1 MKRILFVFL
10 LVLSCVALW
19 AQQSEDEKLALQY
32 YKDKEFDK
40 AITLFEKIQN
50 QKPNSYIY
58 YYYYASLMEL
68 ERYADLEKLTKKQ
81 IKAFPN
87 VQRYKVDQGYAYER
101 AGDNAKAEKIY
112 QDLIKNLS
120 AKEFSV
126 QELYSAFY
134 SRAKYDYAI
143 ETIMKGRKMLNNSYL
158 LSKELLSIYQHL
170 NQTDKIIEEVLSLVK
185 DDNSA
190 NMEPAQNALQNLLLD
205 DDDNQ
210 KYLAVKG
217 TLQKYS
223 QKSPDNICYL
233 MLLSWINQLHK
244 EYGEAL
250 ILAKAIDKRQKTECI
265 RTYDLACVAADNHDY
280 TTAIEALEYIVS
292 KGESVHNYVQAKM
305 KILDVK
311 YLQLTET
318 YPIKMV
324 DAINLERNFKK
335 VLDENGMH
343 SGTADWIRKY
353 AHLLAF
359 YVNKP
364 QEAVDVLTEAMNN
377 ATRDPKEKNQF
388 KIDLADV
395 QLYMGNVWDATL
407 NYSQVNKDLP
417 NDDLG
422 NEAKFKN
429 AKLSFYIG
437 EFDWAKSQLD
447 VLSSATTKLI
457 ANDAIYFSLL
467 ISDNQEEEEE
477 EDYGEEEDT
486 TYLLFEK
493 PSTNMPL
500 LKYAEA
506 DFLIFQNKDDKALEK
521 LDSVIAL
528 APFGT
533 LVDDALYQKALIFIK
548 RKDYLGAE
556 ALLKNIIEN
565 HGTELLADDAV
576 FKLAELYEYYIKD
589 IPKAME
595 YYQKIL
601 KDHSGSLFVVEAR
614 KRYRALRGD
623 NVIE

>member
-1 MKRILFVFL
+1 MKRLLFVL
-10 LVLSCVALW
+10 LALLLCGPIV
-19 AQQSEDEKLALQY
+19 AQQSDDEKLAMQY

-40 AITLFEKIQN
+40 AITLFEKIQA

-68 ERYADLEKLTKKQ
+68 ERYADLEKLCKKQ
-81 IKAFPN
+81 VKSFPN

-101 AGDNAKAEKIY
+101 AGENAKAEKIY
-112 QDLIKNLS
+112 QDLIKNMP

-134 SRAKYDYAI
+134 SRSKFEYAI
-143 ETIMKGRKMLNNSYL
+143 EAILKGRRQLNNPQL
-158 LSKELLSIYQHL
+158 LSKEIITQYQHL
-170 NQTDKIIEEVLSLVK
+170 NQTDKIVEEVLSLVAN
-185 DDNSA
+185 DNEKQL
-190 NMEPAQNALQNLLLD
+190 EPAQNAIQNLLLD
-205 DDDNQ
+205 DEDNR
-210 KYLAVKG
+210 KYMLVKS
-217 TLQKYS
+217 TLQRNS
-223 QKSPDNICYL
+223 QKDPTNISY
-233 MLLSWINQLHK
+233 MKLLLWVNQLHK
-244 EYGEAL
+244 EYDEAL
-250 ILAKAIDKRQKTECI
+250 ILAKAIDKRQKTEGVNV
-265 RTYDLACVAADNHDY
+265 YNLAVPAADNRDY
-280 TTAIEALEYIVS
+280 ETAIEALNYVVS
-292 KGESVHNYVQAKM
+292 KGEDASNYMRAKM
-305 KILDVK
+305 KILDVR
-311 YLQLTET
+311 YQQLTET

-324 DAINLERNFKK
+324 DAINLERDFKK
-335 VLDENGMH
+335 VLDENGIH

-364 QEAVDVLTEAMNN
+364 QEAINVLTEAMNN
-377 ATRDPKEKNQF
+377 SSRDPKEKNQF
-388 KIDLADV
+388 KVDLADV

-407 NYSQVNKDLP
+407 NYSQVSKDLP

-437 EFDWAKSQLD
+437 EFEWAKSQLD

-457 ANDAIYFSLL
+457 ANDAIYFSFV
-467 ISDNQEEEEE
+467 ISDNQMEEEE
-477 EDYGEEEDT
+477 EDETDADT

-493 PSTNMPL
+493 HSTNPPL
-500 LKYAEA
+500 QKYAEA

-521 LDSVIAL
+521 LDSVITL

-533 LVDDALYQKALIFIK
+533 LVDDALYQKALILIK

-556 ALLKNIIEN
+556 ALLKNVIEN
-565 HGTELLADDAV
+565 HGTELLADDAT
-576 FKLAELYEYYIKD
+576 FTLAEVYEYYIKD
-589 IPKAME
+589 LPKAME

-601 KDHSGSLFVVEAR
+601 KEHSGSLYVVEAR

-623 NVIE
+623 NVE

>member
-10 LVLSCVALW
+10 LVLSCGALW
-19 AQQSEDEKLALQY
+19 AQQSDDEKLALQY

-68 ERYADLEKLTKKQ
+68 ERYSDLEKLTKKQ

-87 VQRYKVDQGYAYER
+87 VQRYKVDQGYVYER
-101 AGDNAKAEKIY
+101 SGDNAKAEKIY
-112 QDLIKNLS
+112 QDLIKSLP

-134 SRAKYDYAI
+134 SRAKYEYAI
-143 ETIMKGRKMLNNSYL
+143 ETILKGRKMLNNSNL

-170 NQTDKIIEEVLSLVK
+170 NQTDRIIEEVLSLVK

-190 NMEPAQNALQNLLLD
+190 NLEPAQNALQNLLLD

-280 TTAIEALEYIVS
+280 ATAIEALEYIVS

-477 EDYGEEEDT
+477 EEGEEEDT

-556 ALLKNIIEN
+556 TLLKNIIEN

-623 NVIE
+623 NVE

>member
-10 LVLSCVALW
+10 LVLSCGALW
-19 AQQSEDEKLALQY
+19 AQQSDDEKLALQY

-68 ERYADLEKLTKKQ
+68 ERYSDLEKLTKKQ

-87 VQRYKVDQGYAYER
+87 VQRYKVDQGYVYER
-101 AGDNAKAEKIY
+101 SGDNAKAEKIY
-112 QDLIKNLS
+112 QDLIKNLP

-134 SRAKYDYAI
+134 SRAKYEYAI
-143 ETIMKGRKMLNNSYL
+143 ETILKGRKMLNNSNL

-170 NQTDKIIEEVLSLVK
+170 NQTDRIIEEVLSLVK

-190 NMEPAQNALQNLLLD
+190 NLEPAQNALQNLLLD
-205 DDDNQ
+205 DEDNQ

-280 TTAIEALEYIVS
+280 ATAIEALEFIIS
-292 KGESVHNYVQAKM
+292 KVESVHNYVQAKM
-305 KILDVK
+305 KVLDVR

-318 YPIKMV
+318 YPVKMV
-324 DAINLERNFKK
+324 DAINLERDFKK

-364 QEAVDVLTEAMNN
+364 QEAVNVLTEAMNN
-377 ATRDPKEKNQF
+377 ATRDQQEKNQF

-407 NYSQVNKDLP
+407 NYSQVNKDMP

-477 EDYGEEEDT
+477 DDGEEEDT

-556 ALLKNIIEN
+556 TLLKNIIEN

-623 NVIE
+623 NVE

>member
-10 LVLSCVALW
+10 LVLSCGALW
-19 AQQSEDEKLALQY
+19 AQQSDDEKLALQY

-68 ERYADLEKLTKKQ
+68 ERYSDLEKLTKKQ

-87 VQRYKVDQGYAYER
+87 VQRYKVDQGYVYER
-101 AGDNAKAEKIY
+101 SGDNAKAEKIY
-112 QDLIKNLS
+112 QDLIKNLP

-134 SRAKYDYAI
+134 SRAKYEYAI
-143 ETIMKGRKMLNNSYL
+143 ETILKGRKMLNNSNL

-170 NQTDKIIEEVLSLVK
+170 NQTDRIIEEVLSLVK

-190 NMEPAQNALQNLLLD
+190 NLEPAQNALQNLLLD
-205 DDDNQ
+205 DEDNQ

-280 TTAIEALEYIVS
+280 ATAIEALEYIIS

-305 KILDVK
+305 KVLDVR

-318 YPIKMV
+318 YPVKMV
-324 DAINLERNFKK
+324 DAINLERDFKK

-364 QEAVDVLTEAMNN
+364 QEAVNVLTEAMNN
-377 ATRDPKEKNQF
+377 ATRDQQEKNQF

-407 NYSQVNKDLP
+407 NYSQVNKDMP

-477 EDYGEEEDT
+477 DDGEKEDT

-556 ALLKNIIEN
+556 TLLKNIIEN

-623 NVIE
+623 NVE